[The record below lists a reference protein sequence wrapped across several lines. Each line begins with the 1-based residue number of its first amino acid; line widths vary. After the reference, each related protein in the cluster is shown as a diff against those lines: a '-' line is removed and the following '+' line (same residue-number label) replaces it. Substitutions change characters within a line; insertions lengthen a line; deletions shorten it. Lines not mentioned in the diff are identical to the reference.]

1 MKKINNE
8 KQIFNK
14 KNKKFNKNLLL
25 NKIIQ
30 FSSFININENL
41 DNCNLNTLSCIDYI
55 NINKNDKQYNKNI
68 IKEFNQNNNNY
79 LNLKKTN
86 IYFYNK
92 YIKNKTNNNFYENIL
107 LKKGKIFTIK
117 NIQCIINIPHIKEEY
132 SNNLNN
138 LKIINEIKK
147 NRLQKLKEKFKIN
160 NQT

>member
-1 MKKINNE
+1 MIN
-8 KQIFNK
+8 
-14 KNKKFNKNLLL
+14 
-25 NKIIQ
+25 
-30 FSSFININENL
+30 
-41 DNCNLNTLSCIDYI
+41 
-55 NINKNDKQYNKNI
+55 NI
-68 IKEFNQNNNNY
+68 IKI
-79 LNLKKTN
+79 LLKNLIKIIIIN